1 VGHVVIGKLRGSYT
15 GSVGMPEV
23 DYRVILSVGGRLNF
37 KMGLLGIRLGVWIDL
52 AGDGDRRWP
61 LFNTKLRG
69 SIQRGEVLDE
79 LKIYRF
85 LNTMLHTVDL
95 LVTVVM

>member
-1 VGHVVIGKLRGSYT
+1 
-15 GSVGMPEV
+15 M
-23 DYRVILSVGGRLNF
+23 GRL
-37 KMGLLGIRLGVWIDL
+37 GIKLCVWIDL
-52 AGDGDRRWP
+52 AGDGDRRWT

-69 SIQRGEVLDE
+69 SIQRGEFLDE

-85 LNTMLHTVDL
+85 LNTMLHKVGL

>member
-1 VGHVVIGKLRGSYT
+1 
-15 GSVGMPEV
+15 MPEV

-37 KMGLLGIRLGVWIDL
+37 KMGLLGIRVGVWIDL
-52 AGDGDRRWP
+52 AGDGDRRWT

-69 SIQRGEVLDE
+69 SIQRGEFLDE

-95 LVTVVM
+95 LVTLVI